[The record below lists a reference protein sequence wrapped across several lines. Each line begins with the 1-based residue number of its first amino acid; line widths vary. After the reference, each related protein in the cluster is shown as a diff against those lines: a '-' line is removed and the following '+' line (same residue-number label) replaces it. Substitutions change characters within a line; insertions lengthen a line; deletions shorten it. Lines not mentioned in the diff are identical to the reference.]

1 MKMNL
6 NSPSFSLRRSYHVY
20 FSPTGYWLA
29 VIERGAVAVWNI
41 EQRKRVA
48 ALKLAKVNSAD
59 FSPDEEYI
67 VAKSTR
73 GDLILWDWRKD
84 LIASDTR
91 GTDSQGTRP
100 LFTECGGFI
109 LDGSWNGSFVLRNAK
124 TLDICFA
131 GSSKEPVRSIDY
143 NKATGQFLALR
154 LDRSSHAKKNTIE
167 LYKVKDGTLVFQN
180 SIPVEWKQTLARF
193 SPSGRLICLSS
204 GSGLEI
210 IDTKSLLVQSIIEGE
225 SPNLASDVCWS
236 PDETTIAACQRLKK
250 KVAFYDARDFRELGS
265 IPVENVSGVDYSANG
280 KYIAVGSWASGSG
293 FVMSVPHLKSFLDEP
308 MGSLDLE
315 AS

>member
-1 MKMNL
+1 MNL
-6 NSPSFSLRRSYHVY
+6 HSPSFSLRRSYHVY

-48 ALKLAKVNSAD
+48 ALKLGKVNSAD
-59 FSPDEEYI
+59 FSPDEQYL

-73 GDLILWDWRKD
+73 GELVLWNWRTD
-84 LIASDTR
+84 EVIAEIKEN
-91 GTDSQGTRP
+91 DSQGTRP

-109 LDGSWNGSFVLRNAK
+109 LDGSWNGTLVVRDAK
-124 TLDICFA
+124 TLAICSESQ
-131 GSSKEPVRSIDY
+131 SSEPVRSVDH

-154 LDRSSHAKKNTIE
+154 LDRTSPEKKNTIE
-167 LYKVKDGTLVFQN
+167 FYKINEGQLELIN
-180 SIPVEWKQTLARF
+180 SIPVAWKQTLARF
-193 SPSGRLICLSS
+193 SPSGQLICLSS

-210 IDTKSLLVQSIIEGE
+210 IDIQSLQVQSIIEGE

-236 PDETTIAACQRLKK
+236 PDETTIAACQRLRKK
-250 KVAFYDARDFRELGS
+250 IAFFDARDFRELGS
-265 IPVENVSGVDYSANG
+265 ISVDNVSGVDYSADG
-280 KYIAVGSWASGSG
+280 KYIAVGSWTSGEG
-293 FVMSVPHLKSFLDEP
+293 FVMTVPHLQSFLDQP
-308 MGSLDLE
+308 IGSLDLE

>member
-1 MKMNL
+1 MNL
-6 NSPSFSLRRSYHVY
+6 HSPSFSLRRSYHVY

-84 LIASDTR
+84 LIAAETR
-91 GTDSQGTRP
+91 EIDSQGTRP

-109 LDGSWNGSFVLRNAK
+109 LDGSWNGSFVLRDAK
-124 TLDICFA
+124 TLDIRFA

-154 LDRSSHAKKNTIE
+154 LDRSSHAKKNTVE

-204 GSGLEI
+204 GSSLEI
-210 IDTKSLLVQSIIEGE
+210 IDTKTSLVQSIIEGE

-250 KVAFYDARDFRELGS
+250 KIAFYDARDFKELGS

-280 KYIAVGSWASGSG
+280 RYIAVGSWASGSG
-293 FVMSVPHLKSFLDEP
+293 FVMSVQHLKSFLDEP

>member
-1 MKMNL
+1 MNL
-6 NSPSFSLRRSYHVY
+6 HSPSFSLRRSYHVY

-48 ALKLAKVNSAD
+48 ALKLPKVNSAD
-59 FSPDEEYI
+59 FSPDEEHI
-67 VAKSTR
+67 VVKSTR
-73 GDLILWDWRKD
+73 GDLLLWDWRTDIVCAETKEN
-84 LIASDTR
+84 
-91 GTDSQGTRP
+91 DSQGTRP

-109 LDGSWNGSFVLRNAK
+109 LDGSWNGTFVLRDAK
-124 TLDICFA
+124 TLEILQEGPNKD
-131 GSSKEPVRSIDY
+131 PVRSIDY
-143 NKATGQFLALR
+143 NKNTGLFLALR
-154 LDRSSHAKKNTIE
+154 LDRSSHQKKNIIQFYKIE
-167 LYKVKDGTLVFQN
+167 NGRLNFVN

-193 SPSGRLICLSS
+193 SPSGQLICLSS

-210 IDTKSLLVQSIIEGE
+210 IDIESLQVQSIIEGE

-250 KVAFYDARDFRELGS
+250 KIAFFDARDFRELGS
-265 IPVENVSGVDYSANG
+265 IPVENVSGVDYSADG
-280 KYIAVGSWASGSG
+280 KYIAVGSWTSGSG
-293 FVMSVPHLKSFLDEP
+293 FVMSVAHLKAYLDEP
-308 MGSLDLE
+308 MGSLNLE

>member
-1 MKMNL
+1 MNL
-6 NSPSFSLRRSYHVY
+6 HSPSFSLRRSYHVY

-29 VIERGAVAVWNI
+29 VIERGAVAIWNI

-59 FSPDEEYI
+59 FSPSEDHI
-67 VAKSTR
+67 IAKSTR
-73 GDLILWDWRKD
+73 GDLILWDWRND
-84 LIASDTR
+84 VIAAETKEN
-91 GTDSQGTRP
+91 DSQGTRP

-109 LDGSWNGSFVLRNAK
+109 LDGSWNGSFVVRDAK
-124 TLDICFA
+124 TLEICVE
-131 GSSKEPVRSIDY
+131 GPSKAPVRSIDY

-154 LDRSSHAKKNTIE
+154 LDRTSHDKKNLIE
-167 LYKVKDGTLVFQN
+167 FYKIKDGALEFQN

-193 SPSGRLICLSS
+193 SPSGQLICLSS
-204 GSGLEI
+204 GSGLEV
-210 IDTKSLLVQSIIEGE
+210 IDIESLQVQSIIEGE

-250 KVAFYDARDFRELGS
+250 KIAFFDARNFKELGS
-265 IPVENVSGVDYSANG
+265 IAVENVSGVDYSADG

-293 FVMSVPHLKSFLDEP
+293 FVMSVPHLKAYLDEP
-308 MGSLDLE
+308 MGTLDLE